1 MLSTS
6 KVLAALSD
14 ENAANLFKT
23 IASSKANSI
32 KTSILSS
39 KMNITRKQ
47 YYSRMES
54 LTKAGLVRRKN
65 GRYFLTTFGEII
77 YNYQIYIETAVS
89 QYWKLKALDSILLSL
104 SSDNIKIPLEEQ
116 ISFVDKMI
124 DNDNIKEII
133 ISSLNNAID
142 VDTVH
147 HPNQKKITSVAITG
161 TNSHSFQP
169 NNSNGNIDS

>member
-14 ENAANLFKT
+14 EKAANLFKT
-23 IASSKANSI
+23 IASSKINSI

-39 KMNITRKQ
+39 KFNITRKQ

-89 QYWKLKALDSILLSL
+89 QYSKLKALDSILLSL

-116 ISFVDKMI
+116 ISFVDKII

-133 ISSLNNAID
+133 ISSLNNAIGFH
-142 VDTVH
+142 TVH
-147 HPNQKKITSVAITG
+147 HPNQKETTSVAITG
-161 TNSHSFQP
+161 TNFHP
-169 NNSNGNIDS
+169 YPINSNGNIDS